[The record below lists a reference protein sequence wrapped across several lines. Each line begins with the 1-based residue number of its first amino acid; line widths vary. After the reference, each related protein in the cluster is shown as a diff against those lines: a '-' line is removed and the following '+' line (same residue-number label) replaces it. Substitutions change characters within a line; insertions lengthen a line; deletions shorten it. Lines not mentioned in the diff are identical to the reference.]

1 MRRIFLTATLAILA
15 SPSFV
20 AAQDK
25 PAIVVHTFAVIPGQ
39 PWPYDMK
46 QMAMQTVAELQRKD
60 GKRFDVVVEAPAG
73 QAKTY
78 TLDGEVTEW
87 HPGNRA
93 KRLVVGMGSGRE
105 TAKIH
110 YWLTDASGKK
120 VLDHTDTIRAA
131 FWGNGY
137 ADSVGQLAQP
147 FADKIADRLAEA
159 KL

>member
-1 MRRIFLTATLAILA
+1 MRRIFLLLLPMMLIA
-15 SPSFV
+15 PPFV

-25 PAIVVHTFAVIPGQ
+25 PAIVVHNFTATPGQ
-39 PWPYDMK
+39 PWPYDMR
-46 QMAMQTVAELQRKD
+46 QMAAQTVAELQRKD
-60 GKRFDVVVEAPAG
+60 GKRFDVAVEAPAN
-73 QAKTY
+73 QAKTF
-78 TLDGEVTEW
+78 TLDGEVAEW

-93 KRLVVGMGSGRE
+93 KRLMVGMGSGRE

-120 VLDHTDTIRAA
+120 VFEHTDTIRAA

>member
-1 MRRIFLTATLAILA
+1 MRRIFWVTTLAILA

-20 AAQDK
+20 SAQDK
-25 PAIVVHTFAVIPGQ
+25 PAIVVHTFTVTPGR

-46 QMAMQTVAELQRKD
+46 QMAAQTAAELQRKD
-60 GKRFDVVVEAPAG
+60 GKRFDVAEEPSSV

-78 TLDGEVTEW
+78 TLDCQVTEW

-110 YWLTDASGKK
+110 YWLTDATGKK
-120 VLDHTDTIRAA
+120 VFDHTDTIRAA

>member
-1 MRRIFLTATLAILA
+1 MRRIFRILLPAVMAI
-15 SPSFV
+15 SSVVF
-20 AAQDK
+20 AQDK
-25 PAIVVHTFAVIPGQ
+25 AAIVVHTFTAIPGQ

-46 QMAMQTVAELQRKD
+46 QMAAQTVAELQRKD
-60 GKRFDVVVEAPAG
+60 GKRFDIAMDTPAS
-73 QAKTY
+73 QVKIY
-78 TLDGEVTEW
+78 TLDGEVSEW

-120 VLDHTDTIRAA
+120 VFEHTDTIRAA

>member
-1 MRRIFLTATLAILA
+1 MRKILLAVTLAILA
-15 SPSFV
+15 SPSLV
-20 AAQDK
+20 SAQDK
-25 PAIVVHTFAVIPGQ
+25 PAIVVHTFTATPGR

-60 GKRFDVVVEAPAG
+60 GKRFEVVGDAPAG
-73 QAKTY
+73 QVKTY

-120 VLDHTDTIRAA
+120 VFDHTDTIRAA

-147 FADKIADRLAEA
+147 FADKIADRLVEA

>member
-1 MRRIFLTATLAILA
+1 MQKIFLAVSLTLAIVAL
-15 SPSFV
+15 PSFV
-20 AAQDK
+20 SAQDK
-25 PAIVVHTFAVIPGQ
+25 PAIVVHTLTATPGQ
-39 PWPYDMK
+39 PWPYD
-46 QMAMQTVAELQRKD
+46 RS
-60 GKRFDVVVEAPAG
+60 R
-73 QAKTY
+73 
-78 TLDGEVTEW
+78 
-87 HPGNRA
+87 
-93 KRLVVGMGSGRE
+93 RE

-120 VLDHTDTIRAA
+120 VFDHTDTIRAA